1 MIDGA
6 NEGRQLHLDADLC
19 LQQSFSQLVMKNI
32 HSLKFSGI
40 VPPSWNNISGFR
52 ANITFLKSNC
62 YAEQTH
68 CPPGLEKENYWKT
81 HTHEIAFSWYICR
94 FWFWF
99 WCPKD
104 SCSCFWPR
112 SPGGFLRLLTWRHI
126 SILGRFPYYDCKAMW
141 NMEQGSIFAASD
153 PPLTHIHTLFGSS
166 CFLSC

>member
-32 HSLKFSGI
+32 HSLKFAGI

-68 CPPGLEKENYWKT
+68 CPPGLEKENYWNTNTRDCLQLIFLPVLVLVPKRFLLLLLAQ
-81 HTHEIAFSWYICR
+81 ESWGVSASADLAPYFHI
-94 FWFWF
+94 
-99 WCPKD
+99 
-104 SCSCFWPR
+104 
-112 SPGGFLRLLTWRHI
+112 GQI
-126 SILGRFPYYDCKAMW
+126 SIL
-141 NMEQGSIFAASD
+141 
-153 PPLTHIHTLFGSS
+153 
-166 CFLSC
+166 